1 MVMGFNILLKNMKL
15 NKMTEI
21 SEERYEYL
29 IERDAWLEA
38 LEQAGVDNWEGYDE
52 ALEIYKEN
60 NAK

>member
-1 MVMGFNILLKNMKL
+1 
-15 NKMTEI
+15 MTEI